1 MALETL
7 FFGWNKVV
15 LSPPRHTRYLLSAAK
30 ERSMAMEALQ
40 AMTSKEAVT
49 LKLENK
55 NLGWA
60 QGKTSH
66 HEIH

>member
-55 NLGWA
+55 NIG
-60 QGKTSH
+60 
-66 HEIH
+66 